1 MCLFHIDSIFTK
13 IKIIYWLASKIVS
26 QIIAQLQA
34 LFSITCKLFPPSFH
48 QVRLRVIL
56 LSSEFHTL
64 ACFHEMFIG
73 TRTNVILK
81 DELLLTFFYQLL
93 WWFYPFYWSC
103 LDALFILFGLKVH
116 TVDLF
121 VCSFL
126 LLFSSCA
133 GSTWFF
139 PCRFVRRFLISH
151 YYGQYGCF

>member
-34 LFSITCKLFPPSFH
+34 LFSITSKLFPPSFH

-81 DELLLTFFYQLL
+81 DELLPTFFYQLL
-93 WWFYPFYWSC
+93 WLFYPFYWSS
-103 LDALFILFGLKVH
+103 LN
-116 TVDLF
+116 
-121 VCSFL
+121 VCSSCLVWRFTKL
-126 LLFSSCA
+126 ISSSVRSSCCFLRVLVRLD
-133 GSTWFF
+133 FF
-139 PCRFVRRFLISH
+139 PVCLFAVF
-151 YYGQYGCF
+151 